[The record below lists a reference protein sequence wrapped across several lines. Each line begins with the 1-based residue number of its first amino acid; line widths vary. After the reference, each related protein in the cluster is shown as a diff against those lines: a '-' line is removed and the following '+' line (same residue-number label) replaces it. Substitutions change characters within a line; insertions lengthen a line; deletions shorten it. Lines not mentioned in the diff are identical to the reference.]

1 MNVVLLASRRTPM
14 PTGPDG
20 YLYLSRNVVS
30 VEFEWNPSCVG
41 RLALWHGGQHC
52 DTQLTM
58 RRFATPRLEF
68 DGTLGGI
75 DDKEEEQ
82 E

>member
-1 MNVVLLASRRTPM
+1 
-14 PTGPDG
+14 
-20 YLYLSRNVVS
+20 
-30 VEFEWNPSCVG
+30 
-41 RLALWHGGQHC
+41 
-52 DTQLTM
+52 M

-82 E
+82 ELDGASCLQALLSITSINRP